1 MDLTENGNPSVDND
15 DHDGGVAGPESG
27 ISAKGSL
34 IPPYWSHRRNESY
47 ASVENTKPPPIT
59 LEDHTEGHSEQSGSC
74 WARGVTIDGYVVVT
88 GTVPNVGNFVVW
100 NCKIDTLDGGSIVIR
115 KRYSE
120 FDDLRA
126 KLLLTFPNSKGAMP
140 PLPPKSLINKFRP
153 NFLEKRR
160 VGLAYFLNCVLLNPD
175 LSSAPVTKEFIFT

>member
-15 DHDGGVAGPESG
+15 DRDGGVAGPESG

-34 IPPYWSHRRNESY
+34 IPPYWSHRRDESY

-74 WARGVTIDGYVVVT
+74 WARGVTIDGYVIVT

-100 NCKIDTLDGGSIVIR
+100 NCKIDTLDVSL
-115 KRYSE
+115 
-120 FDDLRA
+120 DLYR
-126 KLLLTFPNSKGAMP
+126 
-140 PLPPKSLINKFRP
+140 RP
-153 NFLEKRR
+153 
-160 VGLAYFLNCVLLNPD
+160 VLFHSYLH
-175 LSSAPVTKEFIFT
+175 SH